1 MPFIHRTARFLALGA
16 VLAAS
21 AAPAQTRVTSPR
33 EQFGHEIGADYVLPN
48 YRQLVAY
55 WQKLD
60 AQSDR
65 MRLVDIG
72 KTAEGRT
79 EYMAIVSSPANLRA
93 LEQHRSTVRRLALA
107 RGVDSTEARRLA
119 RTGKAVVWIDGG
131 LHANEVLGA
140 QQLMETLYQ
149 LVSRNDA
156 ETTRILNDVIV
167 LFVHAN
173 PDGMDLVSDWYMR
186 NPNPR
191 QRSTANIPRL
201 YQKYIGHDNNRD
213 FYAST
218 QPETENM
225 NRVLYH
231 TWFPQIVYNHHQT
244 GPTGTVMF
252 APPFRD
258 PFNYVFDPLLVTELD
273 LVGAAMHQRFVAE
286 EKPGVTMR
294 RGANYSTWWNGGLRT
309 TTYFHNMIGLLTE
322 TIGNPTP
329 MDIPFVANR
338 QLPSTDLPYPI
349 QPQRWHFRSSVD
361 YSVTANYAVLDVA
374 SRYRETFLMNQWR
387 MGKNSIE
394 RGSEDSWTTYP
405 RRVDAVRD
413 SIRAAGRRA
422 DADGVMS
429 GGGII
434 GDAPNPEQSRRFL
447 AMLRRPE
454 WRDPRGYVIPADQP
468 DFATATKFVNALLET
483 GVEVHRA
490 TTGFA
495 AGGKRY
501 PAGSYVVMTAQ
512 AFRPH
517 VLDMFEP
524 QDHPND
530 FRYEGGPPIP
540 PYDVAGWTLAYQMGI
555 QFDRHLEG
563 FTGPFQRVEG
573 FNTRP
578 APGRVR
584 EPRGNPAAY
593 LISPAQN
600 DAFTIANRLLAA
612 GVEVQRL
619 TGEWRSG
626 GDTYPA
632 GTWVV
637 PAREGVSAR
646 VTALATELG
655 VNVDAA
661 MQGPGAGAMRV
672 RPLRIG
678 LWDRFGGSMP
688 SGWNR
693 YLFDQWGFNYRQVFA
708 PELDAGNLNAKY
720 DVLIFH
726 DGAIPEEDRPARGEP
741 DPATIPAE
749 FRGQLG
755 SLTVARTV
763 PQLRAFLEGGGRV
776 VTIGS
781 STVLARHLGLPVTDH
796 LAERSST
803 GEMVHLSR
811 EKFFIPGSV
820 LQVRVDPSR
829 PAAWGM
835 ADRADVMFDDS
846 PVFRLGSDAA
856 ARGVRPI
863 AWYEGKTPL
872 RSGWAWGQERLDGG
886 VAAAEATVGKGTLY
900 MFGPEITFRAQPH
913 GTFKLLFNTLY
924 GGEGTGN

>member
-1 MPFIHRTARFLALGA
+1 MPTIHRTARFVALAA

-33 EQFGHEIGADYVLPN
+33 EQFGHDIGADYVLPN
-48 YRQLVAY
+48 YRQLVSY

-65 MRLVDIG
+65 MRLVDMG

-79 EYMAIVSSPANLRA
+79 EYMAIVSSPANLRN
-93 LEQHRSTVRRLALA
+93 LDQYRQTVRRLALA

-156 ETTRILNDVIV
+156 ETTRILDDVII
-167 LFVHAN
+167 LFIHAN
-173 PDGMDLVSDWYMR
+173 PDGMDMVSDWYMR
-186 NPNPR
+186 NPNPQ
-191 QRSTANIPRL
+191 QRSTAYIPRL

-225 NRVLYH
+225 NRVMYH

-258 PFNYVFDPLLVTELD
+258 PFNYVYDPLVVTELD
-273 LVGAAMHQRFVAE
+273 QVGAAMHARFIAE
-286 EKPGVTMR
+286 NKPGVTTR

-309 TTYFHNMIGLLTE
+309 TAYFHNMVGLLTE

-329 MDIPFVANR
+329 MDIPFLANR
-338 QLPSTDLPYPI
+338 QLPSGDLVSPI
-349 QPQRWHFRSSVD
+349 APQRWHFRQSID
-361 YSVTANYAVLDVA
+361 YSVTANYAVLDMA
-374 SRYRETFLMNQWR
+374 SRYRETLLMNQWR
-387 MGKNSIE
+387 MGMNSIQ
-394 RGSEDSWTTYP
+394 RGSRDTWTPYP
-405 RRVDAVRD
+405 RRIDAVRD
-413 SIRAAGRRA
+413 SIRAAGRRRT

-429 GGGII
+429 AGGLV
-434 GDAPNPEQSRRFL
+434 GDAPNAQESQRYM

-454 WRDPRGYVIPADQP
+454 WRDPRGYVLPSNQP
-468 DFATATKFVNALLET
+468 DFPTATKFVNALLET

-490 TTGFA
+490 TAPFSV
-495 AGGKRY
+495 AGKQY
-501 PAGSYVVMTAQ
+501 PAGSYVVMAAQ

-540 PYDVAGWTLAYQMGI
+540 PYDNAGWTLAYQMGVK
-555 QFDRHLEG
+555 FDRILEG
-563 FTGPFQRVEG
+563 FTGPFQRIDS

-584 EPRGNPAAY
+584 EPRGSPAAY
-593 LISPAQN
+593 LLSAAQN
-600 DAFTIANRLLAA
+600 DAFTVANRLLAA

-619 TGEWRSG
+619 TSEWRDG
-626 GDTYPA
+626 GETYPA

-637 PAREGVSAR
+637 PARPGVSAR
-646 VTALATELG
+646 LTALATELG
-655 VNVDAA
+655 VDVHASGS
-661 MQGPGAGAMRV
+661 GPGDNAMRV

-693 YLFDQWGFNYRQVFA
+693 YLFDQWGFPYRQVFA

-726 DGAIPEEDRPARGEP
+726 DGAIPAEDRPDRFTP
-741 DPATIPAE
+741 DAATVPAE
-749 FRGQLG
+749 YRSHLG
-755 SLTVARTV
+755 SLTIARTV
-763 PQLRAFLEGGGRV
+763 PQLRAFLEGGGKI

-781 STVLARHLGLPVTDH
+781 STVLARHLGLPVNDH
-796 LAERSST
+796 LVERTST
-803 GEMVHLSR
+803 GDTAHLSR

-829 PAAWGM
+829 PVAWGM
-835 ADRADVMFDDS
+835 EERADVMFDDS

-856 ARGVRPI
+856 ARGVRPV
-863 AWYEGKTPL
+863 AWFDTKTPL
-872 RSGWAWGQERLDGG
+872 RSGWAWGQDKLDGG

-900 MFGPEITFRAQPH
+900 LFGPEITFRAQPH

-924 GGEGTGN
+924 GM